1 MKETSPDKYHSDTLL
16 EPKDQAT
23 KDKYMRIYE
32 EYVMI
37 HQTERQLAVKHG
49 LSLSHISRVIKWVT
63 FQIGE
68 IDEDAQLQVMIEKQ
82 KMRQQEIEREL
93 QRTVETVG
101 DMGKKI
107 PVSALTVREK
117 VLLWQ
122 ELRKTDAL
130 ISKLQGL
137 TSDAFIDNSDRSRN
151 VNVNMNPNFS
161 RRKGEITVDAKVEE
175 STD

>member
-1 MKETSPDKYHSDTLL
+1 MKDLRPDKYNSDTNLD
-16 EPKDQAT
+16 PQDQAT
-23 KDKYMRIYE
+23 KDKYFRIYE

-37 HQTERQLAVKHG
+37 HQTERQLSLKHS
-49 LSLSHISRVIKWVT
+49 LSISHISRIIKWVT
-63 FQIGE
+63 IQIGD

-93 QRTVETVG
+93 QRTVNTKN
-101 DMGKKI
+101 DMGETI
-107 PVSALTVREK
+107 AVSVLTIREK

-137 TSDAFIDNSDRSRN
+137 TSDALIDNSDRSRN
-151 VNVNMNPNFS
+151 LNVITNDNFV
-161 RRKGEITVDAKVEE
+161 RRRQEIPVAEVEE
-175 STD
+175 LTN